1 MGPGEEKRGDRKS
14 ADDEFEGRDLLVGRL
29 PGSEGKPGAGAEQS
43 PSATMSS
50 QAGAHDEVMREILE
64 AARAI
69 LARDA
74 LQNAAEQESET
85 AEALKRETAAL
96 AQAVEAARGTLAEAA
111 GFAARREEQASS
123 GARVLTEGV
132 AALDTRG
139 TALDKLIR
147 LTGRQAEATARQV
160 NESARQAE
168 AVTQGMAGLEETAQ
182 ALDGSLGDHAENMS
196 RFNREQRWRPWLTG
210 LAIGAA
216 SFIFFVLGAVS
227 QREIDVLSLGDPRHE
242 WNKHVVEH
250 FAPLLAACAA
260 KARLEDKP
268 VGCPL
273 TIVPTRV
280 VAIPLYND
288 VIMTDVAPEELPD
301 LTLDR

>member
-1 MGPGEEKRGDRKS
+1 MGPSGEAIMGPGEEKRGDRKS

-196 RFNREQRWRPWLTG
+196 RFNREQRWAPLADRLGHWRRVLHLLRAGRGVPAGDRRPVVRRSAPRVEQTRRRALRAAARRLRG
-210 LAIGAA
+210 EGAA
-216 SFIFFVLGAVS
+216 RRQARRVPADNRSNAGS
-227 QREIDVLSLGDPRHE
+227 GDP
-242 WNKHVVEH
+242 
-250 FAPLLAACAA
+250 PL
-260 KARLEDKP
+260 
-268 VGCPL
+268 
-273 TIVPTRV
+273 
-280 VAIPLYND
+280 
-288 VIMTDVAPEELPD
+288 
-301 LTLDR
+301 